1 MSRLWPRTL
10 AGQLVLLLLLALFGA
25 QLLSFVIFAD
35 ERRLA
40 LLAAGREQVIARTAA
55 LVRLLR
61 ETPPELHDR
70 IVRAASSDRLRF
82 TIGEDSLIEVSDP
95 RHRDN
100 PVTRR
105 LARLLEHRLGPEE
118 PAPRILA
125 DTEEGTRLALWRERW
140 RDMFRR
146 DEENDDD
153 DEEDDDHEDDEDDHD
168 HRGEMKEL
176 MRLVGPHPAARGPGG
191 RSLVLSVRLGPE
203 RWLNAETVIPAPA
216 LAWAAPSLLAS
227 LFAAL
232 AISLI
237 TVLVLRRMTRPLQG
251 LARAADAFGRGL
263 EVAPLAER
271 GPEEIR
277 HTVRAFN
284 LMQARLKRFVEDRTR
299 MLAAI
304 GHDLRTPI
312 TSLRIRAEFVED
324 EETRAKIVETLDE
337 MQRMIEAALSFL
349 REEAATEPARTVDLA
364 ALVESLVADCTD
376 LGWKVQFAATARPV
390 LRCRPD
396 SLRRAL
402 RNLIEN
408 AVRYGERA
416 KVTLEHDQRTVR
428 IVVEDEGPGIPPEMM
443 ERAFEPFFRLEG
455 SRSRETGGI
464 GLGLAIARTIA
475 RSHGGDLR
483 LANRAEGGLR
493 AELLLPA

>member
-1 MSRLWPRTL
+1 MRRLWPRTL
-10 AGQLVLLLLLALFGA
+10 AGQLVLLLMLALFGA
-25 QLLSFVIFAD
+25 QILTFAIFAD

-55 LVRLLR
+55 LLRLLR
-61 ETPPELHDR
+61 ETPEDLHPR
-70 IVRAASSDRLRF
+70 IVRAASGSRLRF
-82 TIGEDSLIEVSDP
+82 MISSESLIDAGDP

-100 PVTRR
+100 IVVRHLGR
-105 LARLLEHRLGPEE
+105 LIGSGGVP
-118 PAPRILA
+118 PRILA
-125 DTEEGTRLALWRERW
+125 DTEETSRLGLWRQRW
-140 RDMFRR
+140 QDMFRR
-146 DEENDDD
+146 GDDDHD
-153 DEEDDDHEDDEDDHD
+153 DEEDDDHEEERRDKRM
-168 HRGEMKEL
+168 RGMMQL
-176 MRLVGPHPAARGPGG
+176 MRDHPVRRLPGG
-191 RSLVLSVRLGPE
+191 RSLVLSVALGPD
-203 RWLNAETVIPAPA
+203 RWLNVETVVPAPA

-227 LFAAL
+227 LLAGL

-237 TVLVLRRMTRPLQG
+237 TVLVLRRMTRPLKG

-263 EVAPLAER
+263 EVAPLEEG

-277 HTVRAFN
+277 HTVHAFN
-284 LMQARLKRFVEDRTR
+284 LMQERLKRFVEDRTR

-324 EETRAKIVETLDE
+324 EETRAKIIETLDE

-364 ALVESLVADCTD
+364 ALVESLVADSAD
-376 LGWKVQFAATARPV
+376 LGWQVDFRAEARPV
-390 LRCRPD
+390 LRCRSD

-416 KVTLEHDQRTVR
+416 RVLLERGRDEVR
-428 IVVEDEGPGIPPEMM
+428 IIVEDDGPGIPPEMM
-443 ERAFEPFFRLEG
+443 ERAFEPFFRLEK

-483 LANRAEGGLR
+483 LANRPEGGLR
-493 AELLLPA
+493 AILTLPA

>member
-1 MSRLWPRTL
+1 MRRLRPRTL

-70 IVRAASSDRLRF
+70 IVGAASSDRLRF
-82 TIGEDSLIEVSDP
+82 TIGEGSLIEASDP

-100 PVTRR
+100 PVTRL
-105 LARLLEHRLGPEE
+105 LARRLERRLEPGGPV
-118 PAPRILA
+118 PPILA
-125 DTEEGTRLALWRERW
+125 DAEEGTRLALWRERW

-146 DEENDDD
+146 DDDH
-153 DEEDDDHEDDEDDHD
+153 DEEDDDEDDEDDHD

-176 MRLVGPHPAARGPGG
+176 MRLMGPHPAARGPGG
-191 RSLVLSVRLGPE
+191 RSLVLSVRLGPG

-227 LFAAL
+227 LLAAL

-263 EVAPLAER
+263 EVAPLAES
-271 GPEEIR
+271 GPEEVR

-284 LMQARLKRFVEDRTR
+284 LMQERLRRFVEDRTR

-349 REEAATEPARTVDLA
+349 REEAATETARTVDLA
-364 ALVESLVADCTD
+364 ALIESLVADCTD
-376 LGWKVQFAATARPV
+376 LGWNVTFAATARPV

-416 KVTLEHDQRTVR
+416 TVTLERDRSTVR
-428 IVVEDEGPGIPPEMM
+428 IAVEDEGPGIPPEMM

-455 SRSRETGGI
+455 SRSPETGGI

>member
-1 MSRLWPRTL
+1 MKRLWPRTL

-25 QLLSFVIFAD
+25 QLLTFLIFAD

-55 LVRLLR
+55 VVRLLA
-61 ETPPELHDR
+61 ETPPELHRR

-82 TIGEDSLIEVSDP
+82 TIADASLIDVRDP

-100 PVTRR
+100 LVTRR
-105 LARLLEHRLGPEE
+105 LARRLGRGNGTGG
-118 PAPRILA
+118 AFGGILA
-125 DTEEGTRLALWRERW
+125 DTEEGSRLALWRDRW
-140 RDMFRR
+140 RGMFGLS
-146 DEENDDD
+146 EE
-153 DEEDDDHEDDEDDHD
+153 EDEDDHEHAD
-168 HRGEMKEL
+168 RMRGM
-176 MRLVGPHPAARGPGG
+176 MRMMAARSAAPFGDG
-191 RSLVLSVRLGPE
+191 RSLVVSVQLGPR
-203 RWLNAETVIPAPA
+203 RWLNVETVVPAPA
-216 LAWAAPSLLAS
+216 LAWAAPSLIAS
-227 LFAAL
+227 LLAGL
-232 AISLI
+232 AISLV
-237 TVLVLRRMTRPLQG
+237 TVLVLRRMTRPLKG

-263 EVAPLAER
+263 AVAPLEQE

-284 LMQARLKRFVEDRTR
+284 LMQERLRRFVDDRTR

-324 EETRAKIVETLDE
+324 EETRTRIVETLDE
-337 MQRMIEAALSFL
+337 MQRMVEAALAFL
-349 REEAATEPARTVDLA
+349 REEAATEPVRNVDLA

-376 LGWKVQFAATARPV
+376 LGWEVDFRAASRPV
-390 LRCRPD
+390 VPCRPD

-408 AVRYGERA
+408 AVRYGGRARVRLDGERG
-416 KVTLEHDQRTVR
+416 LLR
-428 IVVEDEGPGIPPEMM
+428 ILVEDEGPGIPPELL

-483 LANRAEGGLR
+483 LTNRPEGGLR
-493 AELLLPA
+493 AELELPA

>member
-1 MSRLWPRTL
+1 MRRLWPRTL

-25 QLLSFVIFAD
+25 QLLSFLIFAD

-55 LVRLLR
+55 VVRLLA
-61 ETPPELHDR
+61 ETPPELHRR

-82 TIGEDSLIEVSDP
+82 SISEESLIDAADP
-95 RHRDN
+95 RHREN
-100 PVTRR
+100 LVTRR
-105 LARLLEHRLGPEE
+105 LARRLARWAGPER

-125 DTEEGTRLALWRERW
+125 DTEEGSRIALWRERW
-140 RDMFRR
+140 RDIFRR
-146 DEENDDD
+146 DEEEYEHGHD
-153 DEEDDDHEDDEDDHD
+153 EDDDHRDA
-168 HRGEMKEL
+168 RRRM
-176 MRLVGPHPAARGPGG
+176 MRMMAAGAPDGG
-191 RSLVLSVRLGPE
+191 RSLVLSVELGPR
-203 RWLNAETVIPAPA
+203 RWLNVETVVPAPA

-227 LFAAL
+227 LLAGL
-232 AISLI
+232 AISFV
-237 TVLVLRRMTRPLQG
+237 TVLALRRTTRPLTG

-263 EVAPLAER
+263 EAAPLEEE
-271 GPEEIR
+271 GPAEIR

-284 LMQARLKRFVEDRTR
+284 LMQERLKRFVEDRTR

-337 MQRMIEAALSFL
+337 MQRMIEAALAFL

-376 LGWKVQFAATARPV
+376 IGWDVTFRAETRPV
-390 LRCRPD
+390 VLCRPD

-408 AVRYGERA
+408 AVRYGTRA
-416 KVTLEHDQRTVR
+416 KVALERERGLVR
-428 IVVEDEGPGIPPEMM
+428 IIVEDEGPGIPPGMI

-483 LANRAEGGLR
+483 LANRREGGLQ
-493 AELLLPA
+493 AVLQLPV

>member
-1 MSRLWPRTL
+1 MRRLWPRTL
-10 AGQLVLLLLLALFGA
+10 AGQLVLLLMLALFGA
-25 QLLSFVIFAD
+25 QILTFAIFAD

-55 LVRLLR
+55 LLRLLR
-61 ETPPELHDR
+61 ETPEDLHPR
-70 IVRAASSDRLRF
+70 IVRAASGSRLRF
-82 TIGEDSLIEVSDP
+82 TIAGESLIDAEDP

-100 PVTRR
+100 IVVRR
-105 LARLLEHRLGPEE
+105 LGRLIGSGGVP
-118 PAPRILA
+118 PRILA
-125 DTEEGTRLALWRERW
+125 DTEETSRLALWRRRW

-146 DEENDDD
+146 GDDD
-153 DEEDDDHEDDEDDHD
+153 PDDAGQDDHEEERPDMRMRSMMRSMPDHP
-168 HRGEMKEL
+168 
-176 MRLVGPHPAARGPGG
+176 MRRLPGG
-191 RSLVLSVRLGPE
+191 RSLVLSVALGPD
-203 RWLNAETVIPAPA
+203 RWLNVETVVPAPA

-227 LFAAL
+227 FLAGL

-237 TVLVLRRMTRPLQG
+237 TVLVLRRMTRPLKG

-263 EVAPLAER
+263 QVAPLEED

-277 HTVRAFN
+277 HTVHAFN
-284 LMQARLKRFVEDRTR
+284 LMQERLKRFVEDRTR

-312 TSLRIRAEFVED
+312 TSLRIRAEFVEE
-324 EETRAKIVETLDE
+324 EETRARIIETLDE

-349 REEAATEPARTVDLA
+349 REEAAIEPARAVDLA
-364 ALVESLVADCTD
+364 ALVESLVADGTD
-376 LGWKVQFAATARPV
+376 LGWQVDFRAEARPV

-416 KVTLEHDQRTVR
+416 RVLLERGRDEVR
-428 IVVEDEGPGIPPEMM
+428 ILVEDDGPGIPPEMM
-443 ERAFEPFFRLEG
+443 ERAFEPFFRLEK

-483 LANRAEGGLR
+483 LANRPEGGLR
-493 AELLLPA
+493 AILTLPA

>member
-1 MSRLWPRTL
+1 MRRPWPRTL

-25 QLLSFVIFAD
+25 QLLTFLIFAD

-55 LVRLLR
+55 LLRLLR
-61 ETPPELHDR
+61 ETPEDLHPR
-70 IVRAASSDRLRF
+70 IVRAASGSRLRF
-82 TIGEDSLIEVSDP
+82 AISSESLIDPGDP

-100 PVTRR
+100 IVVRHLRR
-105 LARLLEHRLGPEE
+105 LMASGGP
-118 PAPRILA
+118 PPLVLA
-125 DTEEGTRLALWRERW
+125 DTEEASRLGLWRQRW
-140 RDMFRR
+140 QDMFRR
-146 DEENDDD
+146 GDDD
-153 DEEDDDHEDDEDDHD
+153 DDDDDDDHEDEEEDDENERM
-168 HRGEMKEL
+168 RGL
-176 MRLVGPHPAARGPGG
+176 MRSMRDHPARLLPGG
-191 RSLVLSVRLGPE
+191 RSLVLSVALGPD
-203 RWLNAETVIPAPA
+203 RWLNVETVIPAPA

-227 LFAAL
+227 LLAGL
-232 AISLI
+232 AISFV
-237 TVLVLRRMTRPLQG
+237 TVLALRRTTRPLKG

-263 EVAPLAER
+263 EVAPLEEK
-271 GPEEIR
+271 GPAEIR
-277 HTVRAFN
+277 QTVRAFN
-284 LMQARLKRFVEDRTR
+284 LMQERLKRFVEDRTR

-337 MQRMIEAALSFL
+337 MQRMVEAALAFL

-364 ALVESLVADCTD
+364 ALVESLVADCAD
-376 LGWKVQFAATARPV
+376 IGWDVTFRAGARPV
-390 LRCRPD
+390 VLCRPD

-408 AVRYGERA
+408 AVRYGTRA
-416 KVTLEHDQRTVR
+416 KVALERERDFVR
-428 IVVEDEGPGIPPEMM
+428 VVVEDEGPGIPPGMI

-464 GLGLAIARTIA
+464 GLGLAIVRTIA
-475 RSHGGDLR
+475 RSHGGDLY
-483 LANRAEGGLR
+483 LANRPEGGLR
-493 AELLLPA
+493 ATLQLPV

>member
-1 MSRLWPRTL
+1 MRRLWPRTL

-25 QLLSFVIFAD
+25 QLLTFLIFAD

-55 LVRLLR
+55 LLRLLR
-61 ETPPELHDR
+61 ETPEDLHAR
-70 IVRAASSDRLRF
+70 IVRAASGSRLRF
-82 TIGEDSLIEVSDP
+82 TISSESLIDPGDP

-100 PVTRR
+100 LVVRR
-105 LARLLEHRLGPEE
+105 LGRLMASSGTP
-118 PAPRILA
+118 PRILA
-125 DTEEGTRLALWRERW
+125 DTEETSRLALWRRRW
-140 RDMFRR
+140 RGVFLR
-146 DEENDDD
+146 DDD
-153 DEEDDDHEDDEDDHD
+153 GDDAEDEDRRARMRPAEMRRMMQQMGDHS
-168 HRGEMKEL
+168 
-176 MRLVGPHPAARGPGG
+176 MRMRRRPSG
-191 RSLVLSVRLGPE
+191 RKLVLSVALGPD
-203 RWLNAETVIPAPA
+203 RWLNVETVVPAPA
-216 LAWAAPSLLAS
+216 PAWAAPSLLAS
-227 LFAAL
+227 LFAGL

-237 TVLVLRRMTRPLQG
+237 TVLVLRRMTRPLKG

-263 EVAPLAER
+263 EVAPLEEG

-277 HTVRAFN
+277 HTVHAFN
-284 LMQARLKRFVEDRTR
+284 LMQERLKRFVEDRTR

-324 EETRAKIVETLDE
+324 EETRAKIIETLDE

-364 ALVESLVADCTD
+364 ALVESLVADSAD
-376 LGWKVQFAATARPV
+376 LGWEVDFRAEARPV
-390 LRCRPD
+390 LRCRSD

-416 KVTLEHDQRTVR
+416 RVRLERGRDEVR
-428 IVVEDEGPGIPPEMM
+428 IIIEDDGPGIPPEMM
-443 ERAFEPFFRLEG
+443 ERAFEPFFRLEK

-483 LANRAEGGLR
+483 LVNRREGGLR
-493 AELLLPA
+493 AILTLPA